1 MRTFFRVK
9 ETCATIVCDES
20 LLRTAQEAIFEARAV
35 IESKVEEDPFFGI
48 TYDPMPPDSSDHPLI
63 QRMCQASVIAGVG
76 PMAGVAGAVAEFAV
90 GRLVDA
96 GAEEAVVENGGDI
109 AIYSPKGRPVGIFA
123 DHPVFR
129 DLAFDVT
136 ADKVLGICSSSRKI
150 GPSVSLGES
159 NISTVVSDNVVLA
172 DCCATALGNMVT
184 GEENLA
190 ESCERIGSLEGVRG
204 CMSCCGGKIAVYGDL
219 PEMIKAD
226 ISRVL

>member
-9 ETCATIVCDES
+9 ETCATIICDED
-20 LLRTAQEAIFEARAV
+20 LIRVAQEAIFEARAI
-35 IESKVEEDPFFGI
+35 IERKIADDSFFGV
-48 TYDPMPPDSSDHPLI
+48 TYEPLPPESSDHPLI
-63 QRMCQASVIAGVG
+63 RRMCEASVLAGVG

-90 GRLVDA
+90 GKLVGA
-96 GAEEAVVENGGDI
+96 GAKEAVVENGGDI
-109 AIYSPKGRPVGIFA
+109 ALYSPKGRPVGIFA

-129 DLAFDVT
+129 DLAFDV
-136 ADKVLGICSSSRKI
+136 ASDSVLGICSSSRKI

-172 DCCATALGNMVT
+172 DCCATALGNMVK
-184 GEENLA
+184 GEETLA
-190 ESCERIGSLEGVRG
+190 ESCEKIGSIEGVRG
-204 CMSCCGGKIAVYGDL
+204 CMACCGGKIAVYGDL

>member
-20 LLRTAQEAIFEARAV
+20 LLRTAQEAIFEARAI

-136 ADKVLGICSSSRKI
+136 ADNVLGIYSSSRKI

>member
-20 LLRTAQEAIFEARAV
+20 LLRTAQEAIFEARAI
-35 IESKVEEDPFFGI
+35 IESKVEDDPFFGI

-136 ADKVLGICSSSRKI
+136 ADNVLGICSSSRKI

>member
-20 LLRTAQEAIFEARAV
+20 LLRTAQEAIFEARAI
-35 IESKVEEDPFFGI
+35 IESKVEDDPFFGI
-48 TYDPMPPDSSDHPLI
+48 TYDPIPPDSSDHPLI

-136 ADKVLGICSSSRKI
+136 ADNVLGICSSSRKI